1 MIEALTLVSDFE
13 QMYNAKWGYIWGQSG
28 AIWTQAKQD
37 AATQEMIVKYGKKW
51 VGHPVADCSGA
62 FVAAYRKHGLS
73 IYNGSNRIARVYVKA
88 LLPIS
93 AAKPGMAA
101 FKIHKPG
108 EKGYTLPD
116 EYRQGKA
123 RYNGDLNDY
132 YHIGLVARDARYVLN
147 SQSVQNGFVMSK
159 ITQNWHFVAELT
171 DVVYDEGGMPMEA
184 LYHALVTVPAG
195 TSTVNLRSAASTSSK
210 LITTVKAGTDVAVL
224 AEVNDKWVQIDT
236 GTKQGYVQRQY
247 LQKIG
252 ENTTLTE
259 QVTAIRALLAEVRGQ
274 LDSAD
279 AQLARLL

>member
-1 MIEALTLVSDFE
+1 
-13 QMYNAKWGYIWGQSG
+13 
-28 AIWTQAKQD
+28 
-37 AATQEMIVKYGKKW
+37 
-51 VGHPVADCSGA
+51 
-62 FVAAYRKHGLS
+62 
-73 IYNGSNRIARVYVKA
+73 
-88 LLPIS
+88 
-93 AAKPGMAA
+93 
-101 FKIHKPG
+101 
-108 EKGYTLPD
+108 
-116 EYRQGKA
+116 
-123 RYNGDLNDY
+123 
-132 YHIGLVARDARYVLN
+132 
-147 SQSVQNGFVMSK
+147 
-159 ITQNWHFVAELT
+159 
-171 DVVYDEGGMPMEA
+171 MEA

-210 LITTVKAGTDVAVL
+210 LITTVKAGADVAVL